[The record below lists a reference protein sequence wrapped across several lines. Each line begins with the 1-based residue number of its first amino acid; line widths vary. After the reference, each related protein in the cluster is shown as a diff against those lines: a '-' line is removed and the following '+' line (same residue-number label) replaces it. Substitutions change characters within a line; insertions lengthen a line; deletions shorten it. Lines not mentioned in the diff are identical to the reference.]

1 MEVGNIHFKS
11 YKESQVGLIPS
22 DWVVKSIGDIAT
34 FSGGSQPS
42 LEYFSSVKRKDY
54 IRLIQIRDYKSE
66 KYTVYIPKKL
76 GRKFCD
82 ETDVM
87 IGRYGPP
94 IFQILTG
101 LGGAYN
107 VALIKATPKNIEKK
121 YLYYILKQDKLFKY
135 IELLSQRS
143 SGQTGVD
150 LKGLKEYN
158 IPFPTDIKEQ
168 KAIATAL
175 SDIDDLILSLQKL
188 INKKKLIKDG
198 AMEELLAGK
207 KRLEGFN
214 EDWEEKILEDIVQ
227 FSNGKAHENSLVD
240 IGEFLVVNSKF
251 ISTCGSVKKYTNEPY
266 CLADKNDILMVMS
279 DVPNGKAIAKCFIV
293 NEDNKYT
300 VNQRICKLTVRDG
313 HYKYLFYIINR
324 NKYYLSYDDGVKQ
337 TNLKK
342 SDVLGLKLRLPKY
355 NEQEAIATILSDMDE
370 EIEKLEK
377 KLDKYKNIKSGMMK
391 ELLTGKRRLV

>member
-1 MEVGNIHFKS
+1 MEVDNIHFKS

-22 DWVVKSIGDIAT
+22 DWTVKSIGDIAS

-42 LEYFSSVKRKDY
+42 LEYFSSIKRKDY
-54 IRLIQIRDYKSE
+54 IRLIQIRDYKTE

-101 LGGAYN
+101 LSGAYN
-107 VALIKATPKNIEKK
+107 VALIKATPKDIEKK

-175 SDIDDLILSLQKL
+175 SDMDDLILSLEKL
-188 INKKKLIKDG
+188 ISKKKLIKEG
-198 AMEELLAGK
+198 AMEELLTGK
-207 KRLEGFN
+207 KRLDGFDNEWYEKQLGEITVINMGQSPDSKNYNQKNYGLPLIQGNADIDNRKTIVRNYTSQITKIANEG
-214 EDWEEKILEDIVQ
+214 
-227 FSNGKAHENSLVD
+227 
-240 IGEFLVVNSKF
+240 
-251 ISTCGSVKKYTNEPY
+251 
-266 CLADKNDILMVMS
+266 
-279 DVPNGKAIAKCFIV
+279 DVIM
-293 NEDNKYT
+293 
-300 VNQRICKLTVRDG
+300 TVRAPVGKVGVAKFDCCIG
-313 HYKYLFYIINR
+313 RGVCSIKCKNRFIYHYMIYLESSWANLSTGSTFDSVSSSEVAKVIINIP
-324 NKYYLSYDDGVKQ
+324 KDDK
-337 TNLKK
+337 
-342 SDVLGLKLRLPKY
+342 
-355 NEQEAIATILSDMDE
+355 EQEAIAKILSDMDN
-370 EIEKLEK
+370 EIEILER
-377 KLDKYKNIKSGMMK
+377 KLDKYKNIKSGML
-391 ELLTGKRRLV
+391 EDLLTGKRRLV